1 MATRGN
7 TPTLHKKNT
16 GNSHLHNGNGK
27 DNIFL
32 PSKDNTPLPCKNN
45 KGNTSLPHDNRMIDM
60 ILRHEDRMVDTIL
73 PRGNMVVD
81 MTLLHHEDRTID
93 TFLPRE
99 KKTGSRLSAHSP
111 APDNLTP

>member
-32 PSKDNTPLPCKNN
+32 PCKD
-45 KGNTSLPHDNRMIDM
+45 NTSLPHDNRMIDTFLHRANM
-60 ILRHEDRMVDTIL
+60 MVDTIL
-73 PRGNMVVD
+73 HHENKMVD
-81 MTLLHHEDRTID
+81 MTLLHEDRTID
-93 TFLPRE
+93 TILPRE

>member
-32 PSKDNTPLPCKNN
+32 PCKD
-45 KGNTSLPHDNRMIDM
+45 NTSLPHDNRMIDTFLHRANM
-60 ILRHEDRMVDTIL
+60 MVDTIL
-73 PRGNMVVD
+73 PHEDRKIDTIPPRGNMVVD
-81 MTLLHHEDRTID
+81 MTLLHEDRTID
-93 TFLPRE
+93 TILPRE